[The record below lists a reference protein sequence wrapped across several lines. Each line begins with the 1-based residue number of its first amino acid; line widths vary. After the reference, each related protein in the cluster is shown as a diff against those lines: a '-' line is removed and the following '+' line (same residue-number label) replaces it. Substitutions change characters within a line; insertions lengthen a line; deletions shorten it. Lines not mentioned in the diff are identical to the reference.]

1 MERKIVKEENTEC
14 LPHNYVAPTWPPS
27 VYFAVLASVFGR
39 RRSRA
44 LKTTATSK
52 RFKHEAPSKK
62 NWIYSSPQLH
72 AQNVGRLPYSPAY
85 YQELAR
91 RTPQANP
98 VASSAGY
105 VQGNQRRATNAV
117 LNVVPKQLKQ
127 GAVNPALSTPGVS
140 KIAQHSAGVKKSAT
154 VSKQLNQKPL
164 RG

>member
-1 MERKIVKEENTEC
+1 M
-14 LPHNYVAPTWPPS
+14 
-27 VYFAVLASVFGR
+27 FGR
-39 RRSRA
+39 HRSRA
-44 LKTTATSK
+44 LKTTAASK

-62 NWIYSSPQLH
+62 NWIYSPPQVH
-72 AQNVGRLPYSPAY
+72 AQNVARSPYSPAY

-127 GAVNPALSTPGVS
+127 GAVNPVLSTPGVS
-140 KIAQHSAGVKKSAT
+140 NIAQHSAGVKKSAT